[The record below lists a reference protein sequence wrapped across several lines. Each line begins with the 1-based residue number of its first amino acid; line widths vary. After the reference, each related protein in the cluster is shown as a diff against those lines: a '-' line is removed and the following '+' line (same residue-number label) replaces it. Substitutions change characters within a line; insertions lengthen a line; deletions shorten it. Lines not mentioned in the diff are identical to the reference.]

1 MTHLTKIRLGVEDDI
16 SENGVC
22 NIRIVRNGDVVNTI
36 EVIYKI
42 VESITPLGCYST
54 YVGDEK
60 DAYLFTIKR

>member
-22 NIRIVRNGDVVNTI
+22 NIRIVKSGSDINTI

-42 VESITPLGCYST
+42 VESITPPGCYST